1 MSLRRKI
8 FGSPF
13 VLTIIAIVLGFAV
26 ASVILLLAGFP
37 PRESIETLIRS
48 MIGRP
53 KDISSVIIRSTPII
67 FTGLGV
73 AFAIKTGLFNIGA
86 EGQYIMGAVVATMV
100 GSMLD
105 FPKPVAILMVLV
117 SAMLVSA
124 LYAGIVGFLKAQFGI
139 HEVITSIMLNW
150 IALYFSN
157 WICSLNFFHK
167 PGTIGMYP
175 VNECTYTMILPAW
188 KRTEEGKAI
197 LAESPILQETL
208 GRTDV
213 NIGFV
218 VAVIAAF
225 MISYML
231 NRTRKGFELRA
242 VGQNIHAARFTGIN
256 VNRSIVHAMMIS
268 GALCG
273 LGAGFYITGQ
283 SPHTVS
289 TLSAF
294 ENVGFNGLSVAFIA
308 FSSPIGCIFTGLL
321 FGGLLYG
328 GAGLQAKVGAPTE
341 IINIVIGVIVF
352 FCALSYLIPYFVDRL
367 DTGREIRR
375 KARREAKEAK
385 KAAKAAAKAKAQAEE
400 KEKGGS
406 NV

>member
-1 MSLRRKI
+1 MESTRKK
-8 FGSPF
+8 FFSHPF
-13 VLTIIAIVLGFAV
+13 VLTIIAIILGFGV

-37 PRESIETLIRS
+37 PAESISTLVHS
-48 MIGRP
+48 MVGRP

-86 EGQYIMGAVVATMV
+86 EGQYIIGCVVATMV

-105 FPKPVAILMVLV
+105 FPKPVAVIMVLA

-124 LYAGIVGFLKAQFGI
+124 LYAGFVGILKAKFGI

-157 WICSLNFFHK
+157 WICSLDFFHK

-175 VNECTYTMILPAW
+175 VTDCTYTMVLPAW
-188 KRTEEGKAI
+188 KRSEAGQAF
-197 LAESPILQETL
+197 LAQHPFLQETL

-213 NIGFV
+213 NIGFLI
-218 VAVIAAF
+218 AVIAAIF
-225 MISYML
+225 VSYLL
-231 NRTRKGFELRA
+231 NSTKKGYELRA
-242 VGQNIHAARFTGIN
+242 VGLNIHAARFSGID
-256 VNRSIVHAMMIS
+256 VNKSIVHAMMIS

-273 LGAGFYITGQ
+273 LGAGLYVTGQ

-308 FSSPIGCIFTGLL
+308 FSSPIGCIFAGLL

-328 GAGLQAKVGAPTE
+328 GAGLQSKVGAPTE

-352 FCALSYLIPYFVDRL
+352 FCALSYLIPRFVDRL
-367 DTGREIRR
+367 DANRESKRR
-375 KARREAKEAK
+375 ANAAKE
-385 KAAKAAAKAKAQAEE
+385 
-400 KEKGGS
+400 GGP
-406 NV
+406 NA

>member
-1 MSLRRKI
+1 MESTRKK
-8 FGSPF
+8 FFSHPF
-13 VLTIIAIVLGFAV
+13 VLTIIAIILGFGV

-37 PRESIETLIRS
+37 PAESISTLVHS
-48 MIGRP
+48 MVGRP

-86 EGQYIMGAVVATMV
+86 EGQYIIGCVVATMV

-105 FPKPVAILMVLV
+105 FPKPVAVIMVLA

-124 LYAGIVGFLKAQFGI
+124 LYAGFVGILKAKFGI

-157 WICSLNFFHK
+157 WICSLDFFHK

-175 VNECTYTMILPAW
+175 VNDCTYTMVLPAW
-188 KRTEEGKAI
+188 KRSEAGQAF
-197 LAESPILQETL
+197 LAQHPFLQETL

-213 NIGFV
+213 NIGFLI
-218 VAVIAAF
+218 AVIAAIF
-225 MISYML
+225 VSYLL
-231 NRTRKGFELRA
+231 NSTKKGYELRA
-242 VGQNIHAARFTGIN
+242 VGLNIHAARFSGID
-256 VNRSIVHAMMIS
+256 VNKSIVHAMMIS

-273 LGAGFYITGQ
+273 LGAGLYVTGQ

-308 FSSPIGCIFTGLL
+308 FSSPILTSSVAAFS
-321 FGGLLYG
+321 
-328 GAGLQAKVGAPTE
+328 
-341 IINIVIGVIVF
+341 IV
-352 FCALSYLIPYFVDRL
+352 
-367 DTGREIRR
+367 T
-375 KARREAKEAK
+375 
-385 KAAKAAAKAKAQAEE
+385 AAILTD
-400 KEKGGS
+400 GP
-406 NV
+406 

>member
-1 MSLRRKI
+1 MSLRRRF
-8 FGSPF
+8 FGHPF

-37 PRESIETLIRS
+37 PKESIETLVQS

-86 EGQYIMGAVVATMV
+86 EGQYIMGCVVATMV

-105 FPKPVAILMVLV
+105 FPKPVAVLMVII

-124 LYAGIVGFLKAQFGI
+124 LYAGFVGLLKAVFGI

-157 WICSLNFFHK
+157 WVCGLDFFHK

-175 VNECTYTMILPAW
+175 VNDCTYTMVLPIW
-188 KRTEEGKAI
+188 KKSEAGQAF
-197 LAESPILQETL
+197 LAQHPFLQETL

-218 VAVIAAF
+218 VAVIAAI
-225 MISYML
+225 MISHLL
-231 NRTRKGFELRA
+231 NRTKKGFELRA

-256 VNRSIVHAMMIS
+256 VGKSIVHAMMIS

-273 LGAGFYITGQ
+273 LGAAFYVTGQ

-289 TLSAF
+289 TLSSF

-308 FSSPIGCIFTGLL
+308 FSSPIGCIFAGLL

-328 GAGLQAKVGAPTE
+328 GAGLQSKVGAPTE

-352 FCALSYLIPYFVDRL
+352 FCALSYLIPRFVDTM
-367 DTGREIRR
+367 DAARESRR
-375 KARREAKEAK
+375 RARQKAKEKARAEKE
-385 KAAKAAAKAKAQAEE
+385 AAKAGRGK
-400 KEKGGS
+400 KGGS
-406 NV
+406 NVN

>member
-1 MSLRRKI
+1 MDQSRRKG
-8 FGSPF
+8 FFDNPF
-13 VLTIIAIVLGFAV
+13 VLTVIAIALGSGV
-26 ASVILLLAGFP
+26 AALILLLAGFP
-37 PRESIETLIRS
+37 PVESLKTLVTS
-48 MIGRP
+48 MVGRP

-86 EGQYIMGAVVATMV
+86 EGQFIIGALTATVV

-105 FPKPVAILMVLV
+105 FPKPVAILMVVL

-124 LYAGIVGFLKAQFGI
+124 IYAGIVGVLKARFGI

-150 IALYFSN
+150 ITLYFSN
-157 WICSLNFFHK
+157 WVCSLDFFHK
-167 PGTIGMYP
+167 PGTVGMYP
-175 VNECTYTMILPAW
+175 VNYCTYTMIVPFW
-188 KRTEEGKAI
+188 KRTPEGMAWM
-197 LAESPILQETL
+197 EQYPILKETL

-213 NIGFV
+213 NAGFI
-218 VAVIAAF
+218 VAVIAAL
-225 MISYML
+225 MISHLL
-231 NRTRKGFELRA
+231 NRTRKGYELRA
-242 VGQNIHAARFTGIN
+242 VGQNINAARFAGIN
-256 VNRSIVHAMMIS
+256 VNKSIVHAMMIS

-273 LGAGFYITGQ
+273 LGAALYITGQ
-283 SPHTVS
+283 SPHTVN

-328 GAGLQAKVGAPTE
+328 GAGLQSQIGAPTE

-352 FCALSYLIPYFVDRL
+352 FCALSYLIPRFMESAF
-367 DTGREIRR
+367 GARR
-375 KARREAKEAK
+375 ARREAKAAARRAK
-385 KAAKAAAKAKAQAEE
+385 KAASG
-400 KEKGGS
+400 KGGN

>member
-1 MSLRRKI
+1 MKKI
-8 FGSPF
+8 LSNPF
-13 VLTIIAIVLGFAV
+13 VLTVIAIILGFVV
-26 ASVILLLAGFP
+26 ASIILLLAGYP
-37 PRESIETLIRS
+37 PVESIRTLVES
-48 MIGRP
+48 MLGRP

-86 EGQYIMGAVVATMV
+86 EGQYVMGCVVATMV

-105 FPKPVAILMVLV
+105 FPKPVAVIMVLA

-124 LYAGIVGFLKAQFGI
+124 LYAGFVGFLKAKLGI

-157 WICSLNFFHK
+157 WVCGLDFFHK

-175 VNECTYTMILPAW
+175 VNPCTYTMVLPAW
-188 KRTEEGKAI
+188 KRSEEGQAF
-197 LAESPILQETL
+197 LAENPILKETL

-213 NIGFV
+213 NIGFLA
-218 VAVIAAF
+218 AVIAA
-225 MISYML
+225 ILITYLL
-231 NRTRKGFELRA
+231 NSTRKGFELRA
-242 VGQNIHAARFTGIN
+242 VGQNIHAARFAGIN

-283 SPHTVS
+283 SPHTVA

-308 FSSPIGCIFTGLL
+308 FSSPIGCIFAGLL

-328 GAGLQAKVGAPTE
+328 GAGLQSKIGAPTE

-352 FCALSYLIPYFVDRL
+352 FCALSYLIPRFAERMEAA
-367 DTGREIRR
+367 RISKQKR
-375 KARREAKEAK
+375 KKM
-385 KAAKAAAKAKAQAEE
+385 QDQPD
-400 KEKGGS
+400 
-406 NV
+406 VHP

>member
-1 MSLRRKI
+1 MKKI
-8 FGSPF
+8 LSNPF
-13 VLTIIAIVLGFAV
+13 VLTVIAIILGFVV
-26 ASVILLLAGFP
+26 ASIILLLAGYP
-37 PRESIETLIRS
+37 PVESIRTLVES
-48 MIGRP
+48 MLGRP

-86 EGQYIMGAVVATMV
+86 EGQYVMGCVVATMV

-105 FPKPVAILMVLV
+105 FPKPVAVIMVLA

-124 LYAGIVGFLKAQFGI
+124 LYAGFVGFLKAKLGI

-157 WICSLNFFHK
+157 WVCGLDFFHK

-175 VNECTYTMILPAW
+175 VNPCTYTMVLPAW
-188 KRTEEGKAI
+188 KRSEEGQAF
-197 LAESPILQETL
+197 LAENPILKETL

-213 NIGFV
+213 NIGFLA
-218 VAVIAAF
+218 AVIAA
-225 MISYML
+225 ILITYLL
-231 NRTRKGFELRA
+231 NSTRKGFELRA
-242 VGQNIHAARFTGIN
+242 VGQNIHAARFAGIN

-283 SPHTVS
+283 SPHTVA

-308 FSSPIGCIFTGLL
+308 FSSPIGCIFAGLL

-328 GAGLQAKVGAPTE
+328 GAGLQSKIGAPTE

-352 FCALSYLIPYFVDRL
+352 FCALSYLIPRFAERMEAA
-367 DTGREIRR
+367 RISKQRR
-375 KARREAKEAK
+375 KKM
-385 KAAKAAAKAKAQAEE
+385 QDQPD
-400 KEKGGS
+400 
-406 NV
+406 VHP

>member
-1 MSLRRKI
+1 MKTSLRRKF
-8 FGSPF
+8 FGNPF
-13 VLTIIAIVLGFAV
+13 VLTIIAIVLGFVV
-26 ASVILLLAGFP
+26 ASLILLLAGFP
-37 PRESIETLIRS
+37 PKESIETLVQS

-53 KDISSVIIRSTPII
+53 KDIASVVIRSTPII

-86 EGQYIMGAVVATMV
+86 EGQYVMGCVVATMV

-105 FPKPVAILMVLV
+105 FPKPVAVLMVLV
-117 SAMLVSA
+117 SA
-124 LYAGIVGFLKAQFGI
+124 
-139 HEVITSIMLNW
+139 MLNW

-157 WICSLNFFHK
+157 WICGLDFFHK

-175 VNECTYTMILPAW
+175 VNDCTYTMILPAW
-188 KRTEEGKAI
+188 KKTEAGQAFMASHP
-197 LAESPILQETL
+197 LLQETL
-208 GRTDV
+208 GRTDL
-213 NIGFV
+213 NIGFI
-218 VAVIAAF
+218 VAVIAALV
-225 MISYML
+225 INYLL
-231 NRTRKGFELRA
+231 NSTRKGFELRA
-242 VGQNIHAARFTGIN
+242 VGQNIHAARFAGIN

-273 LGAGFYITGQ
+273 LGAGFYVTGQ

-308 FSSPIGCIFTGLL
+308 FSSPIGCIFAGLL

-328 GAGLQAKVGAPTE
+328 GAGLQSKVGAPTE

-352 FCALSYLIPYFVDRL
+352 FCALSYLIPRFVDRL
-367 DTGREIRR
+367 DAARENRR
-375 KARREAKEAK
+375 KLKRD
-385 KAAKAAAKAKAQAEE
+385 AKAAAKAAKEAAKAA
-400 KEKGGS
+400 KKGGH
-406 NV
+406 

>member
-1 MSLRRKI
+1 MESLRKK
-8 FGSPF
+8 FFSHPF

-37 PRESIETLIRS
+37 PKESIETLVQS

-53 KDISSVIIRSTPII
+53 KDIASVIIRSTPII

-86 EGQYIMGAVVATMV
+86 EGQYIMGCVVATMV

-105 FPKPVAILMVLV
+105 FPKPVAVLMVV
-117 SAMLVSA
+117 ISAMLVSA
-124 LYAGIVGFLKAQFGI
+124 LYAGFVGFLKAQFGI

-157 WICSLNFFHK
+157 WVCGLDFFHK

-175 VNECTYTMILPAW
+175 VNDCTYTMLLPVW
-188 KRTEEGKAI
+188 KKSEAGQAF
-197 LAESPILQETL
+197 LAEHPVLQETL

-213 NIGFV
+213 NIGFI
-218 VAVIAAF
+218 VAIITALY
-225 MISYML
+225 ISHLL
-231 NRTRKGFELRA
+231 NRTRKGYELRA
-242 VGQNIHAARFTGIN
+242 VGLNIHAARFSGIN

-273 LGAGFYITGQ
+273 LGAAFYVTGQ

-289 TLSAF
+289 TLSSF

-308 FSSPIGCIFTGLL
+308 FSSPIGCIFAGLL

-328 GAGLQAKVGAPTE
+328 GAGLQSKVGAPTE

-352 FCALSYLIPYFVDRL
+352 FCALSYLIPRFVDRL
-367 DTGREIRR
+367 DAAKISKRR
-375 KARREAKEAK
+375 ARQLAKE
-385 KAAKAAAKAKAQAEE
+385 KAKAQKAAAAG
-400 KEKGGS
+400 KDGKKGGS
-406 NV
+406 DVV

>member
-1 MSLRRKI
+1 MESLRKK
-8 FGSPF
+8 FFSHPF
-13 VLTIIAIVLGFAV
+13 VLTIIAIILGFAV
-26 ASVILLLAGFP
+26 ASIILLLAGYP
-37 PRESIETLIRS
+37 PKESIETLVQS

-86 EGQYIMGAVVATMV
+86 EGQYIMGCVVATMV

-105 FPKPVAILMVLV
+105 FPKPVAVLMVV
-117 SAMLVSA
+117 ISAMVVSA
-124 LYAGIVGFLKAQFGI
+124 LYAGFVGFLKAQFGI

-157 WICSLNFFHK
+157 WICGLDFFHK

-175 VNECTYTMILPAW
+175 VNECTYTMVLPAW
-188 KRTEEGKAI
+188 KQTEAGQAF
-197 LAESPILQETL
+197 LAQHPFLQETL

-213 NIGFV
+213 NIGFIV
-218 VAVIAAF
+218 VVIAALF
-225 MISYML
+225 ISHL
-231 NRTRKGFELRA
+231 LTRKRKGFELRA
-242 VGQNIHAARFTGIN
+242 VGQNIHAARFAGIN
-256 VNRSIVHAMMIS
+256 VGRSIVHAMMIS

-273 LGAGFYITGQ
+273 LGAAFYVTGQ
-283 SPHTVS
+283 SPHTVA

-308 FSSPIGCIFTGLL
+308 FSSPIGCIFAGLL

-328 GAGLQAKVGAPTE
+328 GAGLQSKIGAPTE

-352 FCALSYLIPYFVDRL
+352 FCALSYLIPRFVERRDAARESRRIIRL
-367 DTGREIRR
+367 R
-375 KARREAKEAK
+375 AKE
-385 KAAKAAAKAKAQAEE
+385 KAKAE
-400 KEKGGS
+400 KEAAADKGKKGGA

>member
-1 MSLRRKI
+1 MESTRKK
-8 FGSPF
+8 FFSHPF
-13 VLTIIAIVLGFAV
+13 VLTIIAIILGFGV

-37 PRESIETLIRS
+37 PAESISTLVHS
-48 MIGRP
+48 MVGRP

-86 EGQYIMGAVVATMV
+86 EGQYIIGCVVATMV

-105 FPKPVAILMVLV
+105 FPKPVAVIMVLA

-124 LYAGIVGFLKAQFGI
+124 LYAGFVGILKAKFGI

-157 WICSLNFFHK
+157 WICSLDFFHK

-175 VNECTYTMILPAW
+175 VNDCTYTMVLPAW
-188 KRTEEGKAI
+188 KRSEAGQAF
-197 LAESPILQETL
+197 LAQHPFLQETL

-213 NIGFV
+213 NIGFLI
-218 VAVIAAF
+218 AVIAAIF
-225 MISYML
+225 VSYLL
-231 NRTRKGFELRA
+231 NSTKKGYELRA
-242 VGQNIHAARFTGIN
+242 VGLNIHAARFSGID
-256 VNRSIVHAMMIS
+256 VNKSIVHAMMIS

-273 LGAGFYITGQ
+273 LGAGLYVTGQ

-308 FSSPIGCIFTGLL
+308 FSSPIGCIFAGLL

-328 GAGLQAKVGAPTE
+328 GAGLQSKVGAPTE

-352 FCALSYLIPYFVDRL
+352 LCALSYLIPRFVDRL
-367 DTGREIRR
+367 DANRESKRR
-375 KARREAKEAK
+375 ADAAKE
-385 KAAKAAAKAKAQAEE
+385 
-400 KEKGGS
+400 GGQ
-406 NV
+406 NA

>member
-1 MSLRRKI
+1 MKTSLRRKF
-8 FGSPF
+8 FGNPF

-26 ASVILLLAGFP
+26 ASLILLLAGFP
-37 PRESIETLIRS
+37 PKESIRTLIQS

-53 KDISSVIIRSTPII
+53 KDIASVIIRSTPII

-86 EGQYIMGAVVATMV
+86 EGQYVMGCVVATMV

-105 FPKPVAILMVLV
+105 FPKPVAVLMVV
-117 SAMLVSA
+117 ISAMLVSA
-124 LYAGIVGFLKAQFGI
+124 LYAGFVGLLKARLGI

-157 WICSLNFFHK
+157 WICGLNFFHK

-175 VNECTYTMILPAW
+175 VNDCTYTMILPMW
-188 KRTEEGKAI
+188 KKTEEGQVF
-197 LAESPILQETL
+197 LASHPLLQETL
-208 GRTDV
+208 GRTDL
-213 NIGFV
+213 NIGFI

-225 MISYML
+225 VINYLL
-231 NRTRKGFELRA
+231 NSTRKGFELRA
-242 VGQNIHAARFTGIN
+242 VGQNIHAARFAGIN

-273 LGAGFYITGQ
+273 LGAAFYVTGQ

-308 FSSPIGCIFTGLL
+308 FSSPIGCIFAGLL

-328 GAGLQAKVGAPTE
+328 GAGLQSKVGAPTE

-352 FCALSYLIPYFVDRL
+352 FCALSYLIPRFVDRL
-367 DTGREIRR
+367 DAARENRR
-375 KARREAKEAK
+375 KLKRD
-385 KAAKAAAKAKAQAEE
+385 AKAAAKAAKEAAKAA
-400 KEKGGS
+400 KKGG
-406 NV
+406 N

>member
-1 MSLRRKI
+1 MEESLMKK
-8 FGSPF
+8 FFKNPF
-13 VLTIIAIVLGFAV
+13 VLTVIAIILGFAV
-26 ASVILLLAGFP
+26 AGVILLLAGFP
-37 PRESIETLIRS
+37 PAESIRTLIES

-53 KDISSVIIRSTPII
+53 KDISSVVIRSTPII

-86 EGQYIMGAVVATMV
+86 EGQYIIGCVVATMV

-105 FPKPVAILMVLV
+105 FPKPVAILMVML
-117 SAMLVSA
+117 SAMLASA
-124 LYAGIVGFLKAQFGI
+124 LYAGFVGLLKARLGI

-150 IALYFSN
+150 IALYLSN
-157 WICSLNFFHK
+157 WICGLQFFHK

-175 VNECTYTMILPAW
+175 VNDCTYTMILPAW
-188 KRTEEGKAI
+188 KRSEEGRAY
-197 LAESPILQETL
+197 LANHPFLQETL

-213 NIGFV
+213 HAGFI
-218 VAVIAAF
+218 VAVIAALV
-225 MISYML
+225 ISHLL

-242 VGQNIHAARFTGIN
+242 VGQNIDAARFVGID
-256 VNRSIVHAMMIS
+256 VNKSIVHAMMIS

-273 LGAGFYITGQ
+273 LGAGLYITGQ

-308 FSSPIGCIFTGLL
+308 FSSPIGCLLAGLL

-328 GAGLQAKVGAPTE
+328 GAGLQSKVGAPTE
-341 IINIVIGVIVF
+341 IINIIIGIIVF
-352 FCALSYLIPYFVDRL
+352 FCALSYLIPQFVERL
-367 DTGREIRR
+367 DSSRR
-375 KARREAKEAK
+375 SKKERK
-385 KAAKAAAKAKAQAEE
+385 KM
-400 KEKGGS
+400 KGGEK
-406 NV
+406 

>member
-1 MSLRRKI
+1 MESTRKK
-8 FGSPF
+8 FFSHPF
-13 VLTIIAIVLGFAV
+13 VLTIIAIILGFGV

-37 PRESIETLIRS
+37 PAESISTLVHS
-48 MIGRP
+48 MVGRP

-86 EGQYIMGAVVATMV
+86 EGQYIIGCVVATMV

-105 FPKPVAILMVLV
+105 FPKPVAVIMVLA

-124 LYAGIVGFLKAQFGI
+124 LYAGFVGILKAKFGI

-157 WICSLNFFHK
+157 WICSLDFFHK

-175 VNECTYTMILPAW
+175 VNDCTYTMVLPAW
-188 KRTEEGKAI
+188 KRSEAGQTF
-197 LAESPILQETL
+197 LAQHPFLQETL

-213 NIGFV
+213 NIGFLI
-218 VAVIAAF
+218 AVIAAIF
-225 MISYML
+225 VSYLL
-231 NRTRKGFELRA
+231 NSTKKGYELRA
-242 VGQNIHAARFTGIN
+242 VGLNIHAARFSGID
-256 VNRSIVHAMMIS
+256 VNKSIVHAMMIS

-273 LGAGFYITGQ
+273 LGAGLYVTGQ

-308 FSSPIGCIFTGLL
+308 FSSPIGCIFAGLL

-328 GAGLQAKVGAPTE
+328 GAGLQSKVGAPTE

-352 FCALSYLIPYFVDRL
+352 FCALSYLIPRFVDRL
-367 DTGREIRR
+367 DANRESKRR
-375 KARREAKEAK
+375 ANAAKE
-385 KAAKAAAKAKAQAEE
+385 
-400 KEKGGS
+400 GGP
-406 NV
+406 NA

>member
-1 MSLRRKI
+1 MDQSRRKG
-8 FGSPF
+8 FFDNPF
-13 VLTIIAIVLGFAV
+13 VLTVIAIALGSGV
-26 ASVILLLAGFP
+26 AALILLLAGFP
-37 PRESIETLIRS
+37 PVESLKTLVTS
-48 MIGRP
+48 MVGRP

-86 EGQYIMGAVVATMV
+86 EGQFIIGALTATVV

-105 FPKPVAILMVLV
+105 FPKPVAVLMVVL

-124 LYAGIVGFLKAQFGI
+124 IYAGVVGVLKARFGI

-157 WICSLNFFHK
+157 WVCSLDFFHK
-167 PGTIGMYP
+167 PGTVGMYP
-175 VNECTYTMILPAW
+175 VNYCTYTMIVPFW
-188 KRTEEGKAI
+188 KRTPEGMAWM
-197 LAESPILQETL
+197 EQYPILKETL

-213 NIGFV
+213 NAGFI
-218 VAVIAAF
+218 VAVIAAL
-225 MISYML
+225 MISHLL
-231 NRTRKGFELRA
+231 NRTRKGYELRA
-242 VGQNIHAARFTGIN
+242 VGQNINAARFAGIN
-256 VNRSIVHAMMIS
+256 VNKSIVHAMMIS

-273 LGAGFYITGQ
+273 LGAALYITGQ
-283 SPHTVS
+283 SPHTVN

-328 GAGLQAKVGAPTE
+328 GAGLQSQIGAPTE

-352 FCALSYLIPYFVDRL
+352 FCALSYLIPRFMESAF
-367 DTGREIRR
+367 GARR
-375 KARREAKEAK
+375 ARREAKAAARRAK
-385 KAAKAAAKAKAQAEE
+385 KAASG
-400 KEKGGS
+400 KGGN

>member
-1 MSLRRKI
+1 MDQSRRKG
-8 FGSPF
+8 FFDNPF
-13 VLTIIAIVLGFAV
+13 VLTVIAIALGSGV
-26 ASVILLLAGFP
+26 AALILLLAGFP
-37 PRESIETLIRS
+37 PVESLKTLVTS
-48 MIGRP
+48 MVGRP

-86 EGQYIMGAVVATMV
+86 EGQFIIGALTATVV

-105 FPKPVAILMVLV
+105 FPKPVAILMVVL

-124 LYAGIVGFLKAQFGI
+124 IYAGIVGVLKARFGI

-150 IALYFSN
+150 V
-157 WICSLNFFHK
+157 
-167 PGTIGMYP
+167 GMYP
-175 VNECTYTMILPAW
+175 VNYCTYTMIVPFW
-188 KRTEEGKAI
+188 KRTPEGMAWM
-197 LAESPILQETL
+197 EQYPILKETL

-213 NIGFV
+213 NAGFI
-218 VAVIAAF
+218 VAVIAAL
-225 MISYML
+225 MISHLL
-231 NRTRKGFELRA
+231 NRTRKGYELRA
-242 VGQNIHAARFTGIN
+242 VGQNINAARFAGIN
-256 VNRSIVHAMMIS
+256 VNKSIVHAMMIS

-273 LGAGFYITGQ
+273 LGAALYITGQ
-283 SPHTVS
+283 SPHTVN

-328 GAGLQAKVGAPTE
+328 GAGLQSQIGAPTE

-352 FCALSYLIPYFVDRL
+352 FCALSYLIPRFMESAF
-367 DTGREIRR
+367 GARR
-375 KARREAKEAK
+375 ARREAKAAARRAK
-385 KAAKAAAKAKAQAEE
+385 KAASG
-400 KEKGGS
+400 KGGN

>member
-1 MSLRRKI
+1 MDQSRRKG
-8 FGSPF
+8 FFDNPF
-13 VLTIIAIVLGFAV
+13 VLTVIAIALGSGV
-26 ASVILLLAGFP
+26 AALILLLAGFP
-37 PRESIETLIRS
+37 PVESLKTLVTS
-48 MIGRP
+48 MVGRP

-86 EGQYIMGAVVATMV
+86 EGQFIIGALTATVV

-105 FPKPVAILMVLV
+105 FPKPVAILMVVL

-124 LYAGIVGFLKAQFGI
+124 IYAGIVGVLKARFGI

-157 WICSLNFFHK
+157 WVCSLDFFHK
-167 PGTIGMYP
+167 PGTVGMYP
-175 VNECTYTMILPAW
+175 VNYCTYTMIVPFW
-188 KRTEEGKAI
+188 KRTPEGIAWM
-197 LAESPILQETL
+197 EQYPIIKETL

-213 NIGFV
+213 NAGFI
-218 VAVIAAF
+218 VAVIAAL
-225 MISYML
+225 MISHLL
-231 NRTRKGFELRA
+231 NRTRKGYELRA
-242 VGQNIHAARFTGIN
+242 VGQNINAARFAGIN
-256 VNRSIVHAMMIS
+256 VNKSIVHAMMIS

-273 LGAGFYITGQ
+273 LGAALYITGQ
-283 SPHTVS
+283 SPHTVN

-328 GAGLQAKVGAPTE
+328 GAGLQSQIGAPTE

-352 FCALSYLIPYFVDRL
+352 FCALSYLIPRFMESAF
-367 DTGREIRR
+367 GARR
-375 KARREAKEAK
+375 ARREAKAAARRAK
-385 KAAKAAAKAKAQAEE
+385 KAASG
-400 KEKGGS
+400 KGGN